1 MSTKNQPSP
10 QAVNPAVAVGITTTI
25 IAAENSARKFL
36 LLVNN
41 STVDI
46 FLGIGVPALQGFGL
60 CVERSGGFVL
70 FEEPGIIPEAA
81 INAIAESPTSIY
93 VQDAI

>member
-10 QAVNPAVAVGITTTI
+10 QAVDPAVSVGTSSTQ
-25 IAAENSARKFL
+25 IAPADSARKFL

-46 FLGIGVPALQGFGL
+46 SLGIGVTALLGFGIT
-60 CVERSGGFVL
+60 VHRDGGVVI

-81 INAIAESPTSIY
+81 INAIAASATSIY
-93 VQDAI
+93 VQGAI